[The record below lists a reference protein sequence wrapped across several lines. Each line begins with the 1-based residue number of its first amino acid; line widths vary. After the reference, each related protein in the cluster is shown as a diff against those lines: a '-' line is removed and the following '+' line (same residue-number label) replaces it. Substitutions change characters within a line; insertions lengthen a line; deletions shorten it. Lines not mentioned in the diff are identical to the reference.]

1 MARAFAAGVLA
12 LTLLA
17 SPAIAD
23 DPVRPDSRLTPGAI
37 LTTDTGLDISC
48 GMENKTAWLSLVAS

>member
-23 DPVRPDSRLTPGAI
+23 DSICPEARG
-37 LTTDTGLDISC
+37 
-48 GMENKTAWLSLVAS
+48 